1 MISQYEA
8 TAAQF
13 NIQMAE
19 QNAILDTLNA
29 FEVVELMQKLELIE
43 DRMINYTNVAKEI
56 MNREIVIRD
65 ISIKFV
71 NKVCKVEN
79 DAITANSLC
88 DVYFDEYS
96 FEIASKALIMPVSY
110 DGYIEL
116 ISSVDIQE
124 KLTANILVRRN

>member
-8 TAAQF
+8 AAAQF
-13 NIQMAE
+13 NIQIAE
-19 QNAILDTLNA
+19 QNAILEALNA

-65 ISIKFV
+65 VPVKFV
-71 NKVCKVEN
+71 NRVCRIEN
-79 DAITANSLC
+79 DVITANSLC

-96 FEIASKALIMPVSY
+96 FEIASKALIIPVSY

-116 ISSVDIQE
+116 TSSIDIQE
-124 KLTANILVRRN
+124 ELIANLLVRRN